1 MSETLAGRVRDAA
14 ARLAERGAP
23 DQNPALDAEVLAR
36 HVLGWDRARWIGD
49 SRDAPSPEFDRR
61 FDELIER
68 RLTGEPV
75 AYLTGTR
82 EFRGL
87 DFEVTPAVLIP
98 RPETELLVE
107 EALKLFPVEFSRS
120 ERQPGKLNREEI
132 SVADVGTGSGC
143 VAVALAVERPGL
155 RVIATDISE
164 RALDVARRNAARHGV
179 ADRIDFRL
187 TPVLDGVGEVDVVV
201 SNPPY
206 VAVGD
211 APGMMTDVRDFEPH
225 AALFSGTDGLAVIRS
240 LLADV
245 ARRDPSPPLV
255 FEFGG
260 NEAAVRDAVAASGLH
275 LDEIVR
281 DLAGIPRIAIVGRI
295 RR

>member
-1 MSETLAGRVRDAA
+1 MSDSLAGRVRDAA
-14 ARLAERGAP
+14 ARLAGRGASE
-23 DQNPALDAEVLAR
+23 QNPALDAEVLAR
-36 HVLGWDRARWIGD
+36 HVLGWDRARWIGE
-49 SRDAPSPEFDRR
+49 SRESPSPAFDRR

-98 RPETELLVE
+98 RPETELLVD
-107 EALKLFPVEFSRS
+107 EALKAIDALEGAGPRGVT
-120 ERQPGKLNREEI
+120 I
-132 SVADVGTGSGC
+132 ADVGTGSGC
-143 VAVALAVERPGL
+143 VAVALAVERPAV
-155 RVIATDISE
+155 RAIATDISE

-179 ADRIDFRL
+179 GDRIDFRL
-187 TPVLDGVGEVDVVV
+187 TPVLDDVGAVDIVV

-206 VAVGD
+206 IAVGD

-225 AALFSGTDGLAVIRS
+225 AALFSGTDGLSVIRA
-240 LLADV
+240 LLAGV
-245 ARRDPSPPLV
+245 AQRHRSPPLV

-260 NEAAVRDAVAASGLH
+260 NEAAVRDAVAAAGLH
-275 LDEIVR
+275 VVEIVK
-281 DLAGIPRIAIVGRI
+281 DLAGIPRVAVVGR
-295 RR
+295 

>member
-23 DQNPALDAEVLAR
+23 EQNPALDAEVLAR
-36 HVLGWDRARWIGD
+36 HVLGWDRARWIGE
-49 SRDAPSPEFDRR
+49 SREVPSPEFDRR
-61 FDELIER
+61 FAELIER

-98 RPETELLVE
+98 RPETELLVD
-107 EALKLFPVEFSRS
+107 EALKLLPAESSF
-120 ERQPGKLNREEI
+120 

-143 VAVALAVERPGL
+143 VAVALAVERPSA

-187 TPVLDGVGEVDVVV
+187 TPVLDGVGAVDLVV

-206 VAVGD
+206 IAVGD
-211 APGMMTDVRDFEPH
+211 APGMMADVRDFEPH
-225 AALFSGTDGLAVIRS
+225 AALFSGADGLSVIRA

-245 ARRDPSPPLV
+245 ARRDPSPPLL

-260 NEAAVRDAVAASGLH
+260 NEAAVRDAVAAAGLRVV
-275 LDEIVR
+275 EIAR
-281 DLAGIPRIAIVGRI
+281 DLAGIPRVAIV

>member
-23 DQNPALDAEVLAR
+23 EQNPALDAEVLAR
-36 HVLGWDRARWIGD
+36 HVLGWDRARWIGE

-61 FDELIER
+61 FDELIDR

-98 RPETELLVE
+98 RPETELLVD
-107 EALKLFPVEFSRS
+107 EALKAIDALDA
-120 ERQPGKLNREEI
+120 PGRDVRI
-132 SVADVGTGSGC
+132 ADVGTGSGC
-143 VAVALAVERPGL
+143 VAVALAVARPSL

-187 TPVLDGVGEVDVVV
+187 TPVLDDVGAVDVVV

-206 VAVGD
+206 IAVGD
-211 APGMMTDVRDFEPH
+211 APGMMADVRDFEPH
-225 AALFSGTDGLAVIRS
+225 AALFSGADGLTVIRA

-260 NEAAVRDAVAASGLH
+260 NEEAVRDAVAAAGLRVV
-275 LDEIVR
+275 EIAR
-281 DLAGIPRIAIVGRI
+281 DLAGIPRIAVVGR
-295 RR
+295 

>member
-14 ARLAERGAP
+14 ARLAGRGAP

-49 SRDAPSPEFDRR
+49 SREAPSPEFDRR
-61 FDELIER
+61 FDELIDR

-75 AYLTGTR
+75 AYLTGVR

-87 DFEVTPAVLIP
+87 DFKVTPAVLIP
-98 RPETELLVE
+98 RPETELLVD
-107 EALKLFPVEFSRS
+107 EALKLAQEGFA
-120 ERQPGKLNREEI
+120 
-132 SVADVGTGSGC
+132 VADVGTGSGC
-143 VAVALAVERPGL
+143 VAVALAVERPTL
-155 RVIATDISE
+155 RLIATDISE

-187 TPVLDGVGEVDVVV
+187 TPVLDDVGAVDLVV

-206 VAVGD
+206 IATGD
-211 APGMMTDVRDFEPH
+211 APGMMADVRDFEPH
-225 AALFSGTDGLAVIRS
+225 AALFSGTDGLSVIRA
-240 LLADV
+240 LLAGV
-245 ARRDPSPPLV
+245 ARRDPPPPLV

-260 NEAAVRDAVAASGLH
+260 NEAAVREAVAASGLRVA
-275 LDEIVR
+275 EIAR
-281 DLAGIPRIAIVGRI
+281 DLAGIPRVAVV

>member
-1 MSETLAGRVRDAA
+1 MIDTLAGRVRDAA

-23 DQNPALDAEVLAR
+23 EQNPALDAEVLAR
-36 HVLGWDRARWIGD
+36 HVLGWDRARWIGE
-49 SRDAPSPEFDRR
+49 SREAASPDFARR
-61 FDELIER
+61 FEELIRR

-87 DFEVTPAVLIP
+87 AFDVTPAVLIP
-98 RPETELLVE
+98 RPETELLVD
-107 EALKLFPVEFSRS
+107 EALKLI
-120 ERQPGKLNREEI
+120 REEFC
-132 SVADVGTGSGC
+132 VADVGTGSGC
-143 VAVALAVERPGL
+143 VAVALAVERRSI

-164 RALDVARRNAARHGV
+164 RALEVARRNAARHGV

-187 TPVLDGVGEVDVVV
+187 TPVLEDVGAVDLVV

-211 APGMMTDVRDFEPH
+211 APGMMPDVRDFEPH
-225 AALFSGTDGLAVIRS
+225 AALFSGTDGLTVIRA
-240 LLADV
+240 LLAQA
-245 ARRDPSPPLV
+245 ARRTPPPPLI

-260 NEAAVRDAVAASGLH
+260 NEAAVRDAVAAAGFGAV
-275 LDEIVR
+275 EIVS
-281 DLAGIPRIAIVGRI
+281 DLAGIPRIAII

>member
-1 MSETLAGRVRDAA
+1 MSASLAARVREAA

-23 DQNPALDAEVLAR
+23 EQNPALDAEVLAR
-36 HVLGWDRARWIGD
+36 HVLGWDRARWVAD
-49 SRDAPSPEFDRR
+49 SRDTPPPEFDRR
-61 FDELIER
+61 FEALIDR

-87 DFEVTPAVLIP
+87 DFVVTPAVLIP
-98 RPETELLVE
+98 RPETELLVD
-107 EALKLFPVEFSRS
+107 EALKRLPVESS
-120 ERQPGKLNREEI
+120 GS
-132 SVADVGTGSGC
+132 SVADVGTGSGA
-143 VAVALAVERPGL
+143 VAVALAVERPSL

-179 ADRIDFRL
+179 AGRIDFRL
-187 TPVLDGVGEVDVVV
+187 SPVLEGVGHVDLVV

-206 VAVGD
+206 VPLGD
-211 APGMMTDVRDFEPH
+211 APGLMTDVRDFEPH
-225 AALFSGTDGLAVIRS
+225 AALFSGRDGLDVIRA

-245 ARRDPSPPLV
+245 ARREPSPPLL

-260 NEAAVRDAVAASGLH
+260 NEPAVRDAIAAAGLRTV
-275 LDEIVR
+275 EIVK
-281 DLAGIPRIAIVGRI
+281 DLAGLPRIAIVEGLGR
-295 RR
+295 